1 MKYRLISYT
10 VIILLLVS
18 GCTNTQKNQKATSK
32 ESQTTQVKSSDKSKT
47 IDLSGT
53 FYATSGESATLKSL
67 NENKWEIAYSTL
79 DGDVSAI
86 FETKW
91 EKSDEMSKSETPMT
105 KSDGYLGFTIIVEYK
120 SKTDIKIT
128 MTDGN
133 PSHQMVFTKKEPSEL
148 ENYDLVLQGDLT
160 PFEGHFSTD
169 AFNRIVADSG
179 FTYGG
184 YTPDDYFN
192 DRTTVFPTI
201 KKDGYWNGI
210 LSHGNFAISPSNLPT
225 KKDGYYVV
233 HLYGTNTG
241 ANNAEMTLLLVPP
254 KIKGPD
260 GIVSQERRAF
270 MEGVDGSLNLLEYL
284 EKDWWKAYQ
293 TQEKDLDIEA
303 INNGDFSSLVGTWK
317 NGKGN
322 TLVIYEDGSLNDDAQ
337 LYAVQNSGEI
347 SKVPYASISYG
358 YTGAALGLYK
368 IGFKNPDGDQSD
380 TSRPRLIISQQ
391 GGNYSADS
399 YYYSE

>member
-1 MKYRLISYT
+1 MNYRFISFLV
-10 VIILLLVS
+10 VILMIIS
-18 GCTNTQKNQKATSK
+18 GCSNTHKNK
-32 ESQTTQVKSSDKSKT
+32 ETTDKDIKTKKIISEENIGT

-53 FYATSGESATLKSL
+53 FYSNSGETATLKSL
-67 NENKWEIAYSTL
+67 NDNKWEIAYSTL
-79 DGDVSAI
+79 DGDVTAT

-91 EKSDEMSKSETPMT
+91 EQTDGMSKSETPMT
-105 KSDGYLGFTIIVEYK
+105 KSDGYLGFTTIVEYK

-133 PSHQMVFTKKEPSEL
+133 PSHQMTFTKKEPSEL
-148 ENYDLVLQGDLT
+148 EKYDVVLQGDLT

-184 YTPDDYFN
+184 YTPEDYFS

-225 KKDGYYVV
+225 KRDGYYVV
-233 HLYGTNTG
+233 YLYGTNIG

-270 MEGVDGSLNLLEYL
+270 IEGIDGSLDLLEYL

-293 TQEKDLDIEA
+293 SQEKDLDIEA

-322 TLVIYEDGSLNDDAQ
+322 TLVINEDGSTNSGAQ
-337 LYAVQNSGEI
+337 IKSVQNSDKI
-347 SKVPYASISYG
+347 SLVPYAGIG
-358 YTGAALGLYK
+358 DNFTGVALGLYK

-380 TSRPRLIISQQ
+380 TSRPRLIITQQ
-391 GGNYSADS
+391 GGNYPADS
-399 YYYSE
+399 YYYRQ